1 MALIEEMVNTAKE
14 MGPGKD
20 DGSTLEPFLGLSKE
34 QCHILMSL
42 YFMVDPSLAPSVS
55 TLFPA
60 MAQKFKEDRLER
72 NSVVKKLE
80 RGPEVYQ
87 EEVLNLQEIQKAVVE
102 ALLASDM
109 DNEKARQYLKMTPL
123 SEKPMEQMTIQEV
136 LTNGVLLGGVRQ
148 ESGPAG
154 KKASPLSAPHF
165 LEAKKY
171 YDYAFDKFK
180 FTMAAVQLSTFY
192 QHEYT
197 ECQGENCQEG
207 EDPRAISVAYLTKAA
222 ELGNPMAMHKL
233 GWYYDQLG
241 DWHNAIVWYTKAADE
256 GYPDSAHNLGMIYQ
270 EGSTKVEPHIKVDLP
285 RAMEY
290 YRRGFNYGYAPSA
303 TQLGRLFFMM
313 TNDAGL
319 REQLPESDRAYSS
332 DPREYLLTAISWFD
346 KSSTLGETEALQLLG
361 MIYGSK
367 EFNFYDIE
375 RAQNLFELALIASNG
390 GDQAYEFLCRTLNAR
405 RAIIMENEAA
415 AKGSSSSGQK
425 VDAAGLKTCA
435 MTDCGNKETKKDQYQ
450 RCAGCKKVFYCS
462 RLCQVNDWKKG
473 HKNACKK

>member
-14 MGPGKD
+14 MGPGQD

-87 EEVLNLQEIQKAVVE
+87 EEVLNLQEVQKAVVQ
-102 ALLASDM
+102 ALLESDM

-136 LTNGVLLGGVRQ
+136 LMNGVLLGGVRQ
-148 ESGPAG
+148 ESGPDG
-154 KKASPLSAPHF
+154 KKASPVSAPHF

-180 FTMAAVQLSTFY
+180 FTMAA
-192 QHEYT
+192 
-197 ECQGENCQEG
+197 G
-207 EDPRAISVAYLTKAA
+207 EDPKAISVAYMTKAA

-233 GWYYDQLG
+233 GWYYDQMG
-241 DWHNAIVWYTKAADE
+241 DWHNAIKWYTKAADE
-256 GYPDSAHNLGMIYQ
+256 GYPDSAHNLGMIFQ
-270 EGSTKVEPHIKVDLP
+270 EGSTKVEPHIEVDLP

-319 REQLPESDRAYSS
+319 RELLPSSDRAYSS
-332 DPREYLLTAISWFD
+332 DPKEYLLTAISWFD

-415 AKGSSSSGQK
+415 AGGSSSAQK

-435 MTDCGNKETKKDQYQ
+435 MADCGNKETKKDQYQ
-450 RCAGCKKVFYCS
+450 RCAGCKKTFYCS